1 MSVAPHIVETIQR
14 RVATEPSLVDDPA
27 QLARL
32 IRKES
37 GVISD
42 FDVLEILRKLKND
55 TVGIGVLEPL
65 LSLTGVTD
73 IVVNGPESVFFD
85 RGDGLEKA
93 EIEFCDDEEV
103 RRLAVRLA
111 SLCGRRLDDAQ
122 PCVDGR
128 IRREEGIA
136 LRFHAVLSP
145 PAQQGTCISL
155 RVLRSHSASLDS
167 LYQHGSLDEYS
178 RHYLREVI
186 AQRRSF
192 LIVGGTGSGKTT
204 LLSALLSEIA
214 PQQRLVCIEDTPELT
229 PNHPHVVNLTARGA
243 NSEGGGA
250 ISISD
255 LLKQALRMR
264 PDRIIV
270 GEIRGAE
277 VVDLLAALN
286 TGHDGGGGTLH
297 ANRLTEVPAR
307 LEALGALGGLE
318 RMALHSQLTAAVE
331 VVLVM
336 QRRPDGTRRLAQIGQ
351 LQADPLRIETI
362 WEYGENDS
370 NHNDSNSADSNS
382 NDSDNDDKHD
392 DHLQDADP
400 RDMDPHDSISAEV
413 PA

>member
-1 MSVAPHIVETIQR
+1 MTIAAHILENVQRQVAAQ
-14 RVATEPSLVDDPA
+14 PSLVDDPP
-27 QLARL
+27 QLVAL
-32 IRKES
+32 IREEA

-42 FDVLEILRKLKND
+42 FDVLEILRTLKND
-55 TVGIGVLEPL
+55 TAGIGVLEPL
-65 LSLTGVTD
+65 LSVAGVTD
-73 IVVNGPESVFFD
+73 IVVNGPDAVFFD

-93 EIEFCDDEEV
+93 GIVFRDDEEV

-111 SLCGRRLDDAQ
+111 GLSGRRLDDAQ

-128 IRREEGIA
+128 IQRADDSSGDVA

-167 LYQHGSLDEYS
+167 LYRQGSLDEHS
-178 RHYLREVI
+178 REFLEEVVR
-186 AQRRSF
+186 QRRSF
-192 LIVGGTGSGKTT
+192 LIVGGTGGGKTT
-204 LLSALLSEIA
+204 LLSALLSEIDPA
-214 PQQRLVCIEDTPELT
+214 QRLVCIEDTPELT

-250 ISISD
+250 ITISD

-297 ANRLTEVPAR
+297 ANRLSEVPAR

-318 RMALHSQLTAAVE
+318 REALHSQLTAAVE

-336 QRRPDGTRRLAQIGQ
+336 QRQPDGSRRLAQIGQ
-351 LQADPLRIETI
+351 LQTEPLRVETI
-362 WEYGENDS
+362 WEYGAE
-370 NHNDSNSADSNS
+370 AG
-382 NDSDNDDKHD
+382 
-392 DHLQDADP
+392 DP
-400 RDMDPHDSISAEV
+400 A
-413 PA
+413 

>member
-1 MSVAPHIVETIQR
+1 MSVAEHIVETIQR
-14 RVATEPSLVDDPA
+14 RVAAQPSLVDDPPR
-27 QLARL
+27 LARL
-32 IRKES
+32 IREES

-42 FDVLEILRKLKND
+42 FDVLEFLQKKKND

-65 LSLTGVTD
+65 LSLSGITD
-73 IVVNGPESVFFD
+73 IVVNGPDSVFFD
-85 RGDGLEKA
+85 RGEGLEA
-93 EIEFCDDEEV
+93 AGIQFRDDEEV

-128 IRREEGIA
+128 IRRGEDMA

-155 RVLRSHSASLDS
+155 RVLRSHSASLDA
-167 LYQHGSLDEYS
+167 LHQRGSLDDYS
-178 RHYLREVI
+178 RRFLHDLI

-204 LLSALLSEIA
+204 LLSALLSEID
-214 PQQRLVCIEDTPELT
+214 PGQRLVCIEDTPELT

-318 RMALHSQLTAAVE
+318 RAALHAQLTAAVE

-336 QRRPDGTRRLAQIGQ
+336 QRGADGTRRLAQIGQ
-351 LQADPLRIETI
+351 LQANPLRITTV
-362 WEYGENDS
+362 WEFGQ
-370 NHNDSNSADSNS
+370 AD
-382 NDSDNDDKHD
+382 
-392 DHLQDADP
+392 A
-400 RDMDPHDSISAEV
+400 SAEV
-413 PA
+413 SA

>member
-1 MSVAPHIVETIQR
+1 MTIAAHVLENVQRQVAAQPD
-14 RVATEPSLVDDPA
+14 LVSEPA
-27 QLARL
+27 QLVSL
-32 IRKES
+32 IREEA

-42 FDVLEILRKLKND
+42 YDVLEILRALKND
-55 TVGIGVLEPL
+55 TAGIGVLEPL
-65 LSLTGVTD
+65 LSVSGITD
-73 IVVNGPESVFFD
+73 IVVNGAEAVFFD

-93 EIEFCDDEEV
+93 DIRFRDDEEV

-111 SLCGRRLDDAQ
+111 GLCGRRLDDAQ

-128 IRREEGIA
+128 ISRAHDSNGDVA

-167 LYQHGSLDEYS
+167 LHRRGSLDDYS
-178 RHYLREVI
+178 RSFLADLIH
-186 AQRRSF
+186 QRRSF

-204 LLSALLSEIA
+204 LLSAMLSEID
-214 PQQRLVCIEDTPELT
+214 PGQRLVCIEDTPELT

-318 RMALHSQLTAAVE
+318 RAALHSQLTAAVD

-336 QRRPDGTRRLAQIGQ
+336 QRQPDGSRRLSQIGT
-351 LQADPLRIETI
+351 LHADPLRIETI
-362 WEYGENDS
+362 WEYGAQEV
-370 NHNDSNSADSNS
+370 SAGG
-382 NDSDNDDKHD
+382 
-392 DHLQDADP
+392 A
-400 RDMDPHDSISAEV
+400 A
-413 PA
+413 

>member
-1 MSVAPHIVETIQR
+1 MSVAEHIVETIQR
-14 RVATEPSLVDDPA
+14 RVAAQPSLVDDPPR
-27 QLARL
+27 LARL
-32 IRKES
+32 IREES

-65 LSLTGVTD
+65 LSLSGITD
-73 IVVNGPESVFFD
+73 IVVNGPDSVFFD
-85 RGDGLEKA
+85 RGEGLEA
-93 EIEFCDDEEV
+93 AGIQFRDDEEV

-128 IRREEGIA
+128 IRREEDMA

-155 RVLRSHSASLDS
+155 RGLRSHSASLDS
-167 LYQHGSLDEYS
+167 LHQRGSLDDYS
-178 RHYLREVI
+178 RRFLHDLI

-204 LLSALLSEIA
+204 LLSALLSEID
-214 PQQRLVCIEDTPELT
+214 PGQRLVCIEDTPELT

-318 RMALHSQLTAAVE
+318 RTALHAQLTAAVE

-336 QRRPDGTRRLAQIGQ
+336 QRGADGTRRLAQIGQ
-351 LQADPLRIETI
+351 LQANPLRITTVWEFGQAET
-362 WEYGENDS
+362 
-370 NHNDSNSADSNS
+370 
-382 NDSDNDDKHD
+382 
-392 DHLQDADP
+392 
-400 RDMDPHDSISAEV
+400 SAEV
-413 PA
+413 SA

>member
-1 MSVAPHIVETIQR
+1 MSVAEHIVETIQR
-14 RVATEPSLVDDPA
+14 RVAAQPSLVDDPPR
-27 QLARL
+27 LARL
-32 IRKES
+32 IREES

-65 LSLTGVTD
+65 LSLSGITD
-73 IVVNGPESVFFD
+73 IVVNGPDSVFFD
-85 RGDGLEKA
+85 RGEGLEA
-93 EIEFCDDEEV
+93 AGIQFRDDEEV

-128 IRREEGIA
+128 IRRGEDMA

-155 RVLRSHSASLDS
+155 RVLRSHSASLDA
-167 LYQHGSLDEYS
+167 LHQRGSLDDYS
-178 RHYLREVI
+178 RRFLHDLI

-204 LLSALLSEIA
+204 LLSALLSEID
-214 PQQRLVCIEDTPELT
+214 PGQRLVCIEDTPELT

-318 RMALHSQLTAAVE
+318 RTALHAQLTAAVE

-336 QRRPDGTRRLAQIGQ
+336 QRGADGTRRLAQIGQ
-351 LQADPLRIETI
+351 LQANPLRITTV
-362 WEYGENDS
+362 WEFGQ
-370 NHNDSNSADSNS
+370 ADT
-382 NDSDNDDKHD
+382 
-392 DHLQDADP
+392 
-400 RDMDPHDSISAEV
+400 SAEV
-413 PA
+413 SA

>member
-1 MSVAPHIVETIQR
+1 MSVAEHIVETIQR
-14 RVATEPSLVDDPA
+14 RVAAQPSLVDDPPR
-27 QLARL
+27 LARL
-32 IRKES
+32 IREES

-42 FDVLEILRKLKND
+42 FDVLEILRKLKNN

-65 LSLTGVTD
+65 LSLSGITD
-73 IVVNGPESVFFD
+73 IVVNGPDSVFFD
-85 RGDGLEKA
+85 RGEGLEA
-93 EIEFCDDEEV
+93 AGIQFRDDEEV

-128 IRREEGIA
+128 IRREEDIA
-136 LRFHAVLSP
+136 LRFHAVLSL

-167 LYQHGSLDEYS
+167 LHQRGSLDDYS
-178 RHYLREVI
+178 RRFLHDLI

-204 LLSALLSEIA
+204 LLSALLSEID
-214 PQQRLVCIEDTPELT
+214 PGQRLVCIEDTPELT

-318 RMALHSQLTAAVE
+318 RTALHAQLTAAVE

-336 QRRPDGTRRLAQIGQ
+336 QRGADGTRRLAQIGQ
-351 LQADPLRIETI
+351 LQANPLRITTV
-362 WEYGENDS
+362 WEFGQ
-370 NHNDSNSADSNS
+370 ADT
-382 NDSDNDDKHD
+382 
-392 DHLQDADP
+392 
-400 RDMDPHDSISAEV
+400 SAEV
-413 PA
+413 SA